1 MAVTVIEASGLGKK
15 YRLGGDE
22 PAADL
27 RDTIAMAASRFMRR
41 MARSATDRRPDE
53 FWALKD
59 VAFEVRSGDVLGI
72 VGPNGAGKS
81 TLLKI
86 LSRITEPTEGTA
98 SIRGHLASLLEV
110 GTGFHPDLTGRE
122 NVFLNGAL
130 LGMSRAD
137 IRARLDEIV
146 AFAEVD
152 AFVDTP
158 VKRYSS
164 GMYVRLAFAVAAHL
178 TADILVI
185 DEVLAVGDA
194 AYQKKCIAKMNEV
207 QRSGRTLLVV
217 SHQMHVLQA
226 ICTRGLLLEHGRVVA
241 AGGIDEVL
249 ATYRR
254 SGLNG
259 EVRRAVTPRLT
270 WRGLLNR
277 GDLEGLAPADD
288 LAFSLAFDVGDQPID
303 GLMVDVAL
311 VNERN
316 ETVLH
321 ARSPWIDREYRV
333 DARAPWALDVRFRS
347 PRLAPGAYRLTVY
360 AYVDDD
366 VLAWVE
372 EIDACTIS
380 AAREGAGG
388 ARPGMKGAVIADFDM
403 CCSMEARADV
413 AART

>member
-1 MAVTVIEASGLGKK
+1 MGHTVIDASGLGKK

-22 PAADL
+22 PVADL
-27 RDTIAMAASRFMRR
+27 RDTIAAAASRLMRR
-41 MARSATDRRPDE
+41 MANGPAASRPDD

-59 VAFEVRSGDVLGI
+59 VSFEVRSGDVLGI

-130 LGMSRAD
+130 LGMSRVD
-137 IRARLDEIV
+137 IRARLDEII
-146 AFAEVD
+146 AFAEVE

-207 QRSGRTLLVV
+207 HRSGRTLLVV

-226 ICTRGLLLEHGRVVA
+226 ICTRGLLLDHGRVVA
-241 AGGIDEVL
+241 EGDIDHVL

-254 SGLNG
+254 AGLNG
-259 EVRRAVTPRLT
+259 ELHRVVTPRLT
-270 WRGLLNR
+270 WRGLTNR
-277 GDLEGLAPADD
+277 AYLEGLAPADD
-288 LAFSLAFDVGDQPID
+288 LTFSLSFDTGDEPID

-311 VNERN
+311 INERS

-321 ARSPWIDREYRV
+321 ARSPWIGGEYRV

-360 AYVDDD
+360 AYADDD
-366 VLAWVE
+366 VLAWVD

-380 AAREGAGG
+380 AARGAAGG
-388 ARPGMKGAVIADFDM
+388 VRSGMKGAVAADFDM
-403 CCSMEARADV
+403 RCSTEVKADV
-413 AART
+413 AARA